1 MTDMLKTVRWQ
12 RSVLLLTHIV
22 LVVVALAALYF
33 LRDVF
38 IPLSLAIFF
47 SFLLYPF
54 FRFLQRCGVPRKL
67 AVITV
72 VLTTLLTVG
81 GGLWI
86 VSAQLSNLANELPN
100 YSKNITKK
108 LTALKEMTS
117 GSGRW
122 KNFTEEITSVVN
134 GKVGRPTEVD
144 VPPTDN
150 DASQPPRV
158 VVQEAAP
165 RWVTWVSSHAS
176 SALGFLA
183 ELALA
188 LVLALF
194 ILLNREDM
202 LNRVLKLG
210 GQHRASVTS
219 KAVAEAGNRVSRFLV
234 VQFIVNSTFG
244 LLLAGCLFILGVN
257 YALLW
262 GFLTA
267 VLRYLPYIGPWL
279 AAIFPLTLSLAQ
291 FDGWWQP
298 VVILSFYLTL
308 EIIISNVVEPYLYGQ
323 SIGVSEVALLI
334 SAAFWAWMWGPV
346 GLVLSAPLTVVL
358 VVLGKYVSEL
368 HYLTVLFSDEPPL
381 SKDMSIYQ
389 RLLAQDHDEADRLVQ
404 ERQME
409 TDPDKVY
416 DELLIPSLN
425 HLKLDQQGHVIEQE
439 DVKEVQVIMHELLDD
454 MTVRH
459 KVELEKELPKKVEIS
474 TRINIIGYAV
484 RDVSDHLAMTMLGK
498 LLDNE
503 KWNYELAPANALSS
517 EVLEQLK
524 QPQIDVLCLGM
535 IQPGS
540 TAHVR
545 HLCKK
550 IRTQFPEV
558 KILVGMWG
566 LDKVS
571 EDKAKAL
578 QEAGADW
585 VGNTLEEASN
595 TLSVWYP
602 IWSDQNQKQVA

>member
-1 MTDMLKTVRWQ
+1 MPDMMKTVRWQ

-22 LVVVALAALYF
+22 LVVVALAALYLLREVF
-33 LRDVF
+33 L
-38 IPLSLAIFF
+38 PLALAIFF
-47 SFLLYPF
+47 SFLLYPLF
-54 FRFLQRCGVPRKL
+54 KFLQKRGVPRKL
-67 AVITV
+67 AVVTV
-72 VLTTLLTVG
+72 VLSTLLTVG
-81 GGLWI
+81 GGVWI
-86 VSAQLSNLANELPN
+86 VSAQLSNLAGELPN

-108 LTALKEMTS
+108 LTALKEMTA
-117 GSGRW
+117 GSGKW
-122 KNFTEEITSVVN
+122 KNFTEEITSVIN
-134 GKVGRPTEVD
+134 GKVGQPTESD
-144 VPPTDN
+144 VPSADKEAN
-150 DASQPPRV
+150 QPARV
-158 VVQEAAP
+158 VVQEASP
-165 RWVTWVSSHAS
+165 RWVSWVSSHAS

-188 LVLALF
+188 LVLTLF

-202 LNRVLKLG
+202 LNRVLKLA
-210 GQHRASVTS
+210 GQHRASLTS
-219 KAVAEAGNRVSRFLV
+219 KAVTETGNRVTRFLV
-234 VQFIVNSTFG
+234 VQFMVNSTFG
-244 LLLAGCLFILGVN
+244 LLLAGCLFLLGVN

-298 VVILSFYLTL
+298 VIILSFYLAL
-308 EIIISNVVEPYLYGQ
+308 EIICSNIVEPYLYGQ

-389 RLLAQDHDEADRLVQ
+389 RLLAQDHDEADRLIQ
-404 ERQME
+404 ERQTE
-409 TDPDKVY
+409 SDPEKVY

-425 HLKLDQQGHVIEQE
+425 HMKLDQQRHVIDQE
-439 DVKEVQVIMHELLDD
+439 EVKEVQVIMNELLDD
-454 MTVRH
+454 MTIRH
-459 KVELEKELPKKVEIS
+459 KVEQEEELTKRIEVG
-474 TRINIIGYAV
+474 TRINVLGYAV
-484 RDVSDHLAMTMLGK
+484 RDISDHLAMTMLGK
-498 LLDNE
+498 LLDDE

-517 EVLEQLK
+517 EILEQLK
-524 QPQIDVLCLGM
+524 QPKFDVLCLGM

-550 IRTQFPEV
+550 IRMQFPEV

-566 LDKVS
+566 PEKIS
-571 EDKAKAL
+571 EEKARAL

-585 VGNTLEEASN
+585 VGNTLQEASN

-602 IWSDQNQKQVA
+602 IWSEQSQKQVA

>member
-1 MTDMLKTVRWQ
+1 MKTVRWQ

-22 LVVVALAALYF
+22 LVVVALAAMYL

-38 IPLSLAIFF
+38 IPLALAIFF

-54 FRFLQRCGVPRKL
+54 YNFLQRLGVPRKL
-67 AVITV
+67 AVVTV
-72 VLTTLLTVG
+72 VLSTLLTLG

-86 VSAQLSNLANELPN
+86 VSAQLSNLAGELPN
-100 YSKNITKK
+100 YTKNITKK
-108 LTALKEMTS
+108 LTALKEMTA
-117 GSGRW
+117 GSGKW
-122 KNFTEEITSVVN
+122 KNFTKEITSVIS
-134 GKVGRPTEVD
+134 GKVDQATEEQ
-144 VPPTDN
+144 VPPADKE
-150 DASQPPRV
+150 AEQPPRV
-158 VVQEAAP
+158 VVQETTP
-165 RWVTWVSSHAS
+165 RWVTWVSSYAS
-176 SALGFLA
+176 TALVFLA

-188 LVLALF
+188 LVLVLF

-210 GQHRASVTS
+210 GQDRASVTS
-219 KAVAEAGNRVSRFLV
+219 KAVAEAGTRVSRFLV

-244 LLLAGCLFILGVN
+244 ILLAGCLFLLGVN

-279 AAIFPLTLSLAQ
+279 SAIFPLALSLAQ
-291 FDGWWQP
+291 FDGWMQP
-298 VVILSFYLTL
+298 VVILCFYLTL

-368 HYLTVLFSDEPPL
+368 HYLTVLFSDEPAL
-381 SKDMSIYQ
+381 SKDMSLYQ
-389 RLLAQDHDEADRLVQ
+389 RLLAQDHDEADRMVQ
-404 ERQME
+404 ERQTE
-409 TDPDKVY
+409 ADPEKVY
-416 DELLIPSLN
+416 DEMLIPALN
-425 HLKLDQQGHVIEQE
+425 HLKTDQQRHVIDQE
-439 DVKEVQVIMHELLDD
+439 DVKEVHGIMSELLDD
-454 MTVRH
+454 MTVRL
-459 KVELEKELPKKVEIS
+459 KVEMEKEPPKTAEVGSRIS
-474 TRINIIGYAV
+474 VMGHAV
-484 RDVSDHLAMTMLGK
+484 RDDSDHLAMAMLGK
-498 LLDNE
+498 LLDE
-503 KWNYELAPANALSS
+503 AKWNYELAPVNALSS
-517 EVLEQLK
+517 EILEQMKKHQFDILF
-524 QPQIDVLCLGM
+524 LGM

-550 IRTQFPEV
+550 IRMQFPEL

-566 LDKVS
+566 PDKIS
-571 EDKAKAL
+571 EEKAQTL
-578 QEAGADW
+578 REAGADW
-585 VGNTLEEASN
+585 VGNTLQEASN

-602 IWSDQNQKQVA
+602 VWSEKIQKQVA

>member
-1 MTDMLKTVRWQ
+1 MPDMLKTLRWQ

-22 LVVVALAALYF
+22 LVVVALAALF
-33 LRDVF
+33 LLREVF
-38 IPLSLAIFF
+38 IPLALAIFF

-54 FRFLQRCGVPRKL
+54 FKFLQKRGVPRKL
-67 AVITV
+67 AVVTV
-72 VLTTLLTVG
+72 VLSTLLVLG
-81 GGLWI
+81 AGCWI
-86 VSAQLSNLANELPN
+86 VSAQLSNLASELPN
-100 YSKNITKK
+100 YTKNITRK
-108 LTALKEMTS
+108 LTAFKEMTA

-122 KNFTEEITSVVN
+122 KHFTDEIKSVVN
-134 GKVGRPTEVD
+134 GRVD
-144 VPPTDN
+144 QTNEENVPLAN
-150 DASQPPRV
+150 KDANATPRV
-158 VVQEAAP
+158 VVQEETP

-176 SALGFLA
+176 SALSFLA

-202 LNRVLKLG
+202 LNRVLKLA
-210 GQHRASVTS
+210 GQHRASLTS
-219 KAVAEAGNRVSRFLV
+219 KAVGEAGNRVTRFLV
-234 VQFIVNSTFG
+234 VQFMVNSTFG
-244 LLLAGCLFILGVN
+244 LLLAGCLFLLGVN

-298 VVILSFYLTL
+298 VIILSFYLSL
-308 EIIISNVVEPYLYGQ
+308 EIICSNIVEPYLYGQ

-358 VVLGKYVSEL
+358 VVLGKYVPEL

-381 SKDMSIYQ
+381 SKDVSLYQ

-404 ERQME
+404 ARQAE
-409 TDPDKVY
+409 PDAEKTY
-416 DELLIPSLN
+416 DELLVPSLS
-425 HLKLDQQGHVIEQE
+425 HLKLDQQRQVIDQDE
-439 DVKEVQVIMHELLDD
+439 VKEVQNIMHELLDD
-454 MTVRH
+454 ISIRQ
-459 KVELEKELPKKVEIS
+459 KVDSAKELPNQIETGS
-474 TRINIIGYAV
+474 RINLIGYAV
-484 RDVSDHLAMTMLGK
+484 RDASDHLAMTMLGK
-498 LLDNE
+498 LLDDQ

-517 EVLEQLK
+517 EIAEQLK
-524 QPQIDVLCLGM
+524 QPRFDVLCLGM
-535 IQPGS
+535 IQPAS
-540 TAHVR
+540 TAHIR

-550 IRTQFPEV
+550 IRMQFPEV
-558 KILVGMWG
+558 KILVGIWG
-566 LDKVS
+566 LEKIS
-571 EDKAKAL
+571 EEKAQAL

-585 VGNTLEEASN
+585 VGNSLQEASN

-602 IWSDQNQKQVA
+602 IWSEQSQKQVA